1 MSASIST
8 GDTLDNILEGLLTLT
23 EHVIDTSHRIKSLQD
38 QVNNIQVSVSTL
50 KSEMSKNNIQD
61 NFNIVNNNINK
72 LDETIKNNSLVSMD
86 SSVDSKDL
94 TGKKIAQLKE
104 MGMSW
109 NTMTV
114 KYNIPKST
122 LQYRYRVYKREKAGD
137 LYDSDKA

>member
-1 MSASIST
+1 MNNNISK
-8 GDTLDNILEGLLTLT
+8 GDALDNILEGLLTLT
-23 EHVIDTSHRIKSLQD
+23 EHIIDTGRRIKSLQD
-38 QVNNIQVSVSTL
+38 QVNNIQVSISTL
-50 KSEMSKNNIQD
+50 KSEMNSHSIQD

-72 LDETIKNNSLVSMD
+72 LDETIRNNSLVPID
-86 SSVDSKDL
+86 SNVDSKDL

-137 LYDSDKA
+137 IYDSDKA